1 MARASSLALILLSA
15 TLFSA
20 APVYAESAVVLD
32 EMDSLSSTDLG
43 LNGATLDPSGR
54 WVLAYG
60 EESMMKMIN
69 AADPSIQVPMPVV
82 GETVLNDADYHPGG
96 LTALVVG
103 EGGAV
108 LRYATE
114 DHSVTDAG
122 GHDEF
127 GESTLTAVAW
137 NQGGSWAYV
146 GSDDGTIW
154 RMRASSD
161 GGAEVHTLEGLGT
174 GSKITEIECHGE
186 ILLCVVG
193 TTYDGIAIID
203 RDHAVHW
210 VGGGIYPW
218 NGLVCPVTA
227 DVCVFTSEDAI
238 GMVDLDATSPS
249 SSTVSIS
256 EITGAG
262 GIFTGIE
269 DQHEDRSIISL
280 TPFSLVEHDTGLNAS
295 FPWLENSD
303 VVDFDSTVSGE
314 RIVATWATDRDSGWI
329 LTDRGTILSFHPP
342 PDDSWIGGL
351 MGLVIM
357 IAFPLVIFG
366 VVLSILMSM
375 SPRLSHWVTM
385 KIGSDEEKEF
395 SKRDSRR
402 RSRGRK

>member
-1 MARASSLALILLSA
+1 MARASSLALVLLSA
-15 TLFSA
+15 TIFSTV
-20 APVYAESAVVLD
+20 PVYAESAVVLD
-32 EMDSLSSTDLG
+32 EMDSLSSADLG
-43 LNGATLDPSGR
+43 LNGATLDPSGS
-54 WVLAYG
+54 WVLAFG
-60 EESMMKMIN
+60 EESVMKMIN
-69 AADPSIQVPMPVV
+69 AADPSIQVPMPVI

-96 LTALVVG
+96 LTALIVG
-103 EGGAV
+103 EGGVA
-108 LRYATE
+108 LRYSAE

-154 RMRASSD
+154 RMRASAD
-161 GGAEVHTLEGLGT
+161 GGAEVHVLEGLGT
-174 GSKITEIECHGE
+174 GSEITEIECHGE

-203 RDHAVHW
+203 RDHTVHW

-218 NGLVCPVTA
+218 NGLVCPNTV
-227 DVCVFTSEDAI
+227 DVCVFTSGDAI
-238 GMVDLDATSPS
+238 GMANLDAANPS

-256 EITGAG
+256 EISGTGG
-262 GIFTGIE
+262 VFTGIG
-269 DQHEDRSIISL
+269 DQYEDRSIILL
-280 TPFSLVEHDTGLNAS
+280 TPFSLVEHDAGLNAS

-303 VVDFDSTVSGE
+303 VIEFDSTVSGE

-342 PDDSWIGGL
+342 SEDSWIGGL

-357 IAFPLVIFG
+357 VVFPLVIFG

-385 KIGSDEEKEF
+385 KIGSEEEKEF

-402 RSRGRK
+402 RRRVRK